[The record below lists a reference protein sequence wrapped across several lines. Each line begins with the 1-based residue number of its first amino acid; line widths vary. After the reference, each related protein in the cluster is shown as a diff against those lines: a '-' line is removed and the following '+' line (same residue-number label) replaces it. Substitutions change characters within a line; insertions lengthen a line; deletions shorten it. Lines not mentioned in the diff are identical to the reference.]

1 VAVVVTESSDGAD
14 GEGRAAGAGGD
25 GRAAGAGG
33 GGGGS
38 GARGGGGAPG
48 GRRHRGLLPDLTP
61 WRESRDFRLLWLAGA
76 ITNFG
81 SFLTFVALPVQLKD
95 LTGSA
100 AAVGAIGAV
109 ELAPLIVFG
118 LYGGALADA
127 VDRKTLILASE
138 AAQGLLVTGLLVNTL
153 LPHPVVWPL
162 YAAAALSSALTG
174 LQRPALDAIV
184 PRIVPR
190 EQLAAAAALNSLRW
204 QVGAIAGPSLAGL
217 VIAWAG
223 LGWAYGADAVTFAV
237 SLLLGL
243 GLRRSPAAHDARPPS
258 LRGIAEGARYAWG
271 RKELLGTYVIDMAAM
286 FFAYPAAIFPFLADD
301 LHARWSLGLMYAA
314 GSVGSLL
321 VSLTSGWSSRVH
333 RHGLMVVLAAA
344 GWGAAMAA
352 AGWTGRIWLVLVLLA
367 AAGGCDMISGI
378 GRSTMWNQ
386 TIPDALRGRLAGIE
400 LLSYSVGPQLGQVRS
415 GGVAALSSAR
425 TSVWTGGLACVA
437 SVGLLAASLPAL
449 IGYDDRRH
457 TGPVP
462 APAGPAD
469 RDPVQSDPAQ
479 PDAVQPN
486 SVQPRPAH
494 PHPAQPDAVQPNS
507 VQPRPAHPHP
517 AQPDAADPAPARTG
531 P

>member
-1 VAVVVTESSDGAD
+1 M
-14 GEGRAAGAGGD
+14 
-25 GRAAGAGG
+25 
-33 GGGGS
+33 
-38 GARGGGGAPG
+38 
-48 GRRHRGLLPDLTP
+48 LPDLGV
-61 WRESRDFRLLWLAGA
+61 WRESADFRRLWLAGV

-100 AAVGAIGAV
+100 VAVGAIGAV
-109 ELAPLIVFG
+109 ELVPLIVFG

-127 VDRKTLILASE
+127 MDRKLLIVASE
-138 AAQGLLVTGLLVNTL
+138 AAQGLLVAALLVNTL

-184 PRIVPR
+184 PRIVRR
-190 EQLAAAAALNSLRW
+190 EQLAAAAALNALRW
-204 QVGAIAGPSLAGL
+204 QFGAIAGPAVAGL

-237 SLLLGL
+237 SVLLGL

-258 LRGIAEGARYAWG
+258 LRGIAEGARYAWS
-271 RKELLGTYVIDMAAM
+271 RKELLGTYAIDLAAM

-314 GSVGSLL
+314 GSVGSLA

-333 RHGLMVVLAAA
+333 RHGRMVVLAAA
-344 GWGAAMAA
+344 GWGLAMAA
-352 AGWTGRIWLVLVLLA
+352 AGWSAQVWLVLGFLA
-367 AAGGCDMISGI
+367 VAGGCDMISGI

-386 TIPDALRGRLAGIE
+386 TIPDELRGRLAGIE

-415 GGVAALSSAR
+415 GTVAAISSAR

-437 SVGLLAASLPAL
+437 SVALLATTLPAL
-449 IGYDDRRH
+449 AAYD
-457 TGPVP
+457 
-462 APAGPAD
+462 
-469 RDPVQSDPAQ
+469 AQ
-479 PDAVQPN
+479 GA
-486 SVQPRPAH
+486 PRP
-494 PHPAQPDAVQPNS
+494 
-507 VQPRPAHPHP
+507 
-517 AQPDAADPAPARTG
+517 
-531 P
+531 